1 MKKAYVMKSFD
12 GYGEPMLDL
21 IMDSNG
27 NVVNNREDAL
37 LIAESFADMF
47 STKVT
52 DVLVFEIE
60 AKDVSIYDALEYTED
75 QVVGLFRNSTRIMHR
90 KLVNIGRMAV
100 DSGNI
105 AVCGNPGLSFE
116 VMGIGET
123 IEKSLREAWSIAGYE
138 EEYTGSEEQL
148 DRLDSDCA
156 ISTATISQAAEDLV
170 RDGYHDL
177 DESYLIFHK
186 TYKDRYEICTRKEYI
201 HMLMTGSEDNTFQW
215 D

>member
-1 MKKAYVMKSFD
+1 MRKAYVMQSFD
-12 GYGEPMLDL
+12 GFSDPRLDL
-21 IMDSNG
+21 IMDNNG
-27 NVVNNREDAL
+27 KVVNDRDDAL
-37 LIAESFADMF
+37 LIAESFSEMF

-52 DVLVFEIE
+52 DILVFEIE

-75 QVVGLFRNSTRIMHR
+75 QVVGLFRNSTRIMHG

-100 DSGNI
+100 DAGNI
-105 AVCGNPGLSFE
+105 AVCGNPGFSFE

-123 IEKSLREAWSIAGYE
+123 TEKALREAWNIMYK

-148 DRLDSDCA
+148 DRLNSDCA
-156 ISTATISQAAEDLV
+156 ISTATISQAAEDIV

-177 DESYLIFHK
+177 DECEDLIFHQ

-201 HMLMTGSEDNTFQW
+201 HMLMTGSEDNTFHW